1 MDFRMQRRT
10 AGLFLDI
17 FKQKQQ
23 VAKIKFKPQKARYR
37 RSTVKREF
45 RLSRSTPEREGISS
59 GHLTQFLR
67 EAQVHPTINPHTILV
82 LRNGKIISEC
92 SYAPYRSD
100 VWHVTHSMCKGIT
113 ALAIG
118 MLADAGKLSLDEK
131 LCDIFPGKL
140 TPLGNPLAFRRFKT
154 ITIRHLLTM
163 SSGVNFNEAG
173 AVTTEDWIKEFF
185 ESGVR
190 FDPGTEF
197 AYNSMNTYMLSAV
210 VKERAGMG
218 LMQFLRP
225 RLFVPLGIERVH
237 WETCPRGIEKGGW
250 GLYLCPEDMA
260 KIGQLM
266 LQKGI
271 WENRRLIS
279 SQFIDEMTSKKIDTP
294 PEMGEQGYGYQTWM
308 GKRPG
313 SYLFNGI
320 LGQNIIVMPD
330 VSMVIVTTG
339 GNDCLFKTST
349 IISLVEKYFASD
361 SFSPP
366 GAIPPDKKSL
376 AELRNFEAAAY
387 NLNGMFHEEKRGFF
401 PSLGRSSA
409 LPQECVLL
417 DGKTYEVTPCGAR
430 LLPLFTQLLQNN
442 YTTCID
448 MLSFSIR
455 ENRFFLTVGE
465 GTEKN
470 RIELSFE
477 GEPACSNITVNHEP
491 YLVAASARFARD
503 EDGNTVLKVLL
514 PFLENSN
521 GRKIKIF
528 FFRDGSIELR
538 LAEIPDFESL
548 LGDTGFLDNKNVA
561 SWLTKLVAKNDGDI
575 FEYTVRRAVEPRV
588 RGKKREPAGKTG

>member
-197 AYNSMNTYMLSAV
+197 A
-210 VKERAGMG
+210 
-218 LMQFLRP
+218 
-225 RLFVPLGIERVH
+225 
-237 WETCPRGIEKGGW
+237 
-250 GLYLCPEDMA
+250 
-260 KIGQLM
+260 
-266 LQKGI
+266 
-271 WENRRLIS
+271 
-279 SQFIDEMTSKKIDTP
+279 
-294 PEMGEQGYGYQTWM
+294 
-308 GKRPG
+308 
-313 SYLFNGI
+313 
-320 LGQNIIVMPD
+320 
-330 VSMVIVTTG
+330 
-339 GNDCLFKTST
+339 
-349 IISLVEKYFASD
+349 
-361 SFSPP
+361 
-366 GAIPPDKKSL
+366 
-376 AELRNFEAAAY
+376 
-387 NLNGMFHEEKRGFF
+387 
-401 PSLGRSSA
+401 
-409 LPQECVLL
+409 
-417 DGKTYEVTPCGAR
+417 
-430 LLPLFTQLLQNN
+430 
-442 YTTCID
+442 
-448 MLSFSIR
+448 
-455 ENRFFLTVGE
+455 
-465 GTEKN
+465 
-470 RIELSFE
+470 
-477 GEPACSNITVNHEP
+477 
-491 YLVAASARFARD
+491 
-503 EDGNTVLKVLL
+503 
-514 PFLENSN
+514 
-521 GRKIKIF
+521 
-528 FFRDGSIELR
+528 
-538 LAEIPDFESL
+538 
-548 LGDTGFLDNKNVA
+548 
-561 SWLTKLVAKNDGDI
+561 
-575 FEYTVRRAVEPRV
+575 
-588 RGKKREPAGKTG
+588 